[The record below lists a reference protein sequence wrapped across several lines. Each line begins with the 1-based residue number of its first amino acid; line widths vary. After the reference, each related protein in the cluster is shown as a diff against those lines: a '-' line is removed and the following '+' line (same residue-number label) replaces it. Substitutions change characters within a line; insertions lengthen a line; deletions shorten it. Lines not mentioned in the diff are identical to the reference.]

1 MLAPLPA
8 VPPPATPK
16 ATVTVPEEQAELV
29 KEEDRDV
36 LVLGE
41 KRKILHREVS
51 GRSDKWSLVV
61 ISGTQMLIDFA
72 QLKVVDT
79 AANILDSLD
88 DAPGDDSGEESDG
101 QGADGGAAAADGGAA
116 DADGGAADGGA
127 PPSAAADAVG

>member
-1 MLAPLPA
+1 
-8 VPPPATPK
+8 
-16 ATVTVPEEQAELV
+16 
-29 KEEDRDV
+29 
-36 LVLGE
+36 
-41 KRKILHREVS
+41 
-51 GRSDKWSLVV
+51 
-61 ISGTQMLIDFA
+61 MLIDLT

-127 PPSAAADAVG
+127 PPSAAADAVDLPAWDDAGADEEEKKE